1 MLNVQTP
8 IAGPRIREARQELG
22 LSQKRFAERLGTTRR
37 RVIAWESGENV
48 PSALYL
54 RRIAEATG
62 KSIEYFLDGSAADDP
77 EERLPSD
84 DLMQIVRGLERMVDQ
99 RVMAALGSRA

>member
-1 MLNVQTP
+1 MQ
-8 IAGPRIREARQELG
+8 

-48 PSALYL
+48 PSSLYL

-62 KSIEYFLDGSAADDP
+62 KSIEYFLDGSAADDS
-77 EERLPSD
+77 EERLPAMSGQE
-84 DLMQIVRGLERMVDQ
+84 LLEALAPLARLLDRA
-99 RVMAALGSRA
+99 RVLA